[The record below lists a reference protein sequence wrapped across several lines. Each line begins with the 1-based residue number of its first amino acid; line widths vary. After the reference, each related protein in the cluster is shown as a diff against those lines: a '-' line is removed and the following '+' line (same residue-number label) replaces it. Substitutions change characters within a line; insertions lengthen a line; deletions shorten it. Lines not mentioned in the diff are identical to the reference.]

1 MSLPV
6 FLTTIGGFMTD
17 YTELQAL
24 EASVLD
30 EMRQL
35 NYSDHTIV
43 ATRRMF
49 DNLSRYANSHGVDC
63 FSESLAV
70 EFLNDKFG
78 TDLRELYQ
86 GNPEGVHMKNHLRAM
101 RILLEYDLCGCIC
114 RRMPGALARTKLP
127 SGLQAL
133 LDSFNGECRRNGL
146 SESTIYSRGN
156 RIKRFLIFLADSG
169 GVDAGCFSD
178 SSAHDYILTQS
189 SNHAKSVKSI
199 LTAIRC
205 FYRHLYL
212 EGFVDRDLTG
222 TVPSPKLYY
231 SPELPAPWAKE
242 EVEALM
248 GCIDRGNPAGKRDY
262 AMLLMVARLGLR
274 ASDIKAICISDFDWE
289 ARTVSIVQHKT
300 KVPLVLPLLDDVGWA
315 VIDYLR
321 YGRPEGAACPELF
334 VRHVAPFEPFAEN
347 GNLTNILVKHARAAG
362 VKAPR
367 DRKTLHSL
375 RHALAK
381 RLLEQQVPLEDISRI
396 LGHVNKRTTSIY
408 LRMDIDALRACPL
421 DPGAVM
427 A

>member
-1 MSLPV
+1 
-6 FLTTIGGFMTD
+6 MTD
-17 YTELQAL
+17 YTDLQAL
-24 EASVLD
+24 TASALD
-30 EMRQL
+30 EMRRL
-35 NYSDHTIV
+35 NYSAHTIV

-49 DNLSRYANSHGVDC
+49 DNLLRFADARGQSI
-63 FSESLAV
+63 FSERLAV
-70 EFLNDKFG
+70 DFLNDKFG
-78 TDLRELYQ
+78 AGLDQLYQ
-86 GNPEGVHMKNHLRAM
+86 SNPEGVHMKNYLRAM
-101 RILLEYDLCGCIC
+101 RVLLEYDLCGCIY
-114 RRMPGALARTKLP
+114 RRMPGALARTELP
-127 SGLQAL
+127 PGLQSL
-133 LDSFNGECRRNGL
+133 LDSFNGACRRNGL
-146 SESTIYSRGN
+146 SESTIYTRGN
-156 RIKRFLIFLADSG
+156 RIKRFLLFLADSG
-169 GVDAGCFSD
+169 GSDAGCIVE
-178 SSAHDYILTQS
+178 SSAHDYILTKS

-212 EGFVDRDLTG
+212 EGLIDRDLTA
-222 TVPSPKLYY
+222 TVPNPKLYY
-231 SPELPAPWAKE
+231 SPELPAPWTKA

-248 GCIDRGNPAGKRDY
+248 SCIDRGNPTGKRDY

-274 ASDIKAICISDFDWE
+274 ASDIKAIRISDFDWE

-300 KVPLVLPLLDDVGWA
+300 KVPLALPLLDDVGWA

-321 YGRPEGAACPELF
+321 AGRPEGAACPELF

-381 RLLEQQVPLEDISRI
+381 RLLEQHVPLEDISRI

-408 LRMDIDALRACPL
+408 LRMDVDMLSKCPL
-421 DPGAVM
+421 DPEAV
-427 A
+427 AS